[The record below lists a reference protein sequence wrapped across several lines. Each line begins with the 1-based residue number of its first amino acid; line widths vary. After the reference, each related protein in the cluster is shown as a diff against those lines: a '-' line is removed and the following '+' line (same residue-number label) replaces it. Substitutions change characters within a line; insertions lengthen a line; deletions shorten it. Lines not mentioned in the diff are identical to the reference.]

1 MAEQIIRTSITD
13 AMGPKYLT
21 YAMYSIKD
29 RALADLRDGLKPV
42 GLRGLYTMA
51 EMGLRASSKHKKS
64 ARVVGNVIGYYH
76 PHGDI
81 SVYDALVRF
90 SQPWSLRYPLVDM
103 QGNNGSRDGDTP
115 AAMRYTEMRLTP
127 YAEQMLKDI
136 NKNTVNFK
144 PNYDD
149 TEQEPTVL
157 PSLIPNLLA
166 NGTEGIAVGMAASIP
181 PHNLRELYD
190 ACLYIIDNVDREIE
204 IEELFNFVKGPDFPD
219 GGIIVDT
226 KDLAKAYT
234 TGKGR
239 IVLRAKYEIET
250 IGRNNAIVI
259 TEIPYQVN
267 KERFVNK
274 VEDMSK
280 TGKIEGIKEC
290 RDESNKQGVRV
301 VIELKRDANTQLV
314 INKLLKHTDMQ
325 ISVGFNMMALNN
337 NQPVMFTLKD
347 ALEVFLAHCTEV
359 ITRRTQ
365 FDYEKAYQRAHLIE
379 GIMKVLENVD
389 SAIHIIRNST
399 TPIEDL
405 ISDFE
410 LSDVQADYIYEM
422 KVKTLSR
429 QSEDRLTN
437 ELNELNEK
445 INHYTQILN
454 DESVLLATL
463 SQELTEL
470 RDRFGDDRRTEIARN
485 ANSTIN
491 EEDLIKDE
499 ELVITITSDGLIK
512 SVEEKEYN
520 TQKRGGKGSKAA
532 ATKNDE
538 VVTDLFTVKSKDD
551 LLFIT
556 NQGRCHTLKAY
567 KIPKSSRTA
576 KGKSINNF
584 INLNEGEYPVSTLA
598 TKLTD
603 EENSIMFLTYN
614 GIIKRLPVTH
624 LSSRMSVTKV
634 IGLKEGDE
642 LVTALIAKEN
652 DDILMV
658 TALGQGLR
666 TTITQEKIRPMG
678 RSAAGVKGIKI
689 KEGDIVI
696 GMTKITNDTDV
707 MTVTSKGLGKRT
719 KGSEFPVKN
728 RGGQGVKAH
737 KVSERSGTVV
747 SCLTVEEGDQIFV
760 GTESGNI
767 IRLNVDPLAKSG
779 RDTTGNKLINLV
791 GEDQV
796 FTASLAPTTE
806 HVEEEVIQD

>member
-1 MAEQIIRTSITD
+1 MISVVIIGNEVTENRN
-13 AMGPKYLT
+13 G
-21 YAMYSIKD
+21 YALIYINV
-29 RALADLRDGLKPV
+29 RDSQCLW
-42 GLRGLYTMA
+42 
-51 EMGLRASSKHKKS
+51 KHKK
-64 ARVVGNVIGYYH
+64 N
-76 PHGDI
+76 
-81 SVYDALVRF
+81 
-90 SQPWSLRYPLVDM
+90 M
-103 QGNNGSRDGDTP
+103 
-115 AAMRYTEMRLTP
+115 
-127 YAEQMLKDI
+127 
-136 NKNTVNFK
+136 
-144 PNYDD
+144 
-149 TEQEPTVL
+149 
-157 PSLIPNLLA
+157 
-166 NGTEGIAVGMAASIP
+166 TEGIAVGMAASIP

-239 IVLRAKYEIET
+239 VVLRAKYEIET

-405 ISDFE
+405 INDFE

-538 VVTDLFTVKSKDD
+538 VVTDLFTVNSKDD

-603 EENSIMFLTYN
+603 EENSIIFLTYN

-666 TTITQEKIRPMG
+666 TTITSEKIRPMG
-678 RSAAGVKGIKI
+678 RTAAGVKGIKI

-696 GMTKITNDTDV
+696 GMTKITDDTDI

-728 RGGQGVKAH
+728 RGGQ
-737 KVSERSGTVV
+737 
-747 SCLTVEEGDQIFV
+747 
-760 GTESGNI
+760 
-767 IRLNVDPLAKSG
+767 
-779 RDTTGNKLINLV
+779 
-791 GEDQV
+791 
-796 FTASLAPTTE
+796 
-806 HVEEEVIQD
+806 

>member
-42 GLRGLYTMA
+42 GLRGLYTMS
-51 EMGLRASSKHKKS
+51 EMGLKASSKHKKS

-76 PHGDI
+76 PHGDT
-81 SVYDALVRF
+81 SVYEALVRF
-90 SQPWSLRYPLVDM
+90 SQPWSLRYPLVEM
-103 QGNNGSRDGDTP
+103 QGNNGSRDGDSP

-136 NKNTVNFK
+136 NKDTVDFK

-149 TEQEPTVL
+149 TETEPTVL

-190 ACLYIIDNVDREIE
+190 ACLYIIENFNREITT
-204 IEELFNFVKGPDFPD
+204 EELFNFVKGPDFPD
-219 GGIIVDT
+219 GGVIVDT

-239 IVLRAKYEIET
+239 VTLRAKYEIET

-267 KERFVNK
+267 KGKLVNK
-274 VEDMSK
+274 IDELSSS
-280 TGKIEGIKEC
+280 GKIEGIKEC

-301 VIELKRDANTQLV
+301 VIELKRDANVQLV
-314 INKLLKHTDMQ
+314 TNKLLKHTDMQ
-325 ISVGFNMMALNN
+325 ISVSFNMMALND
-337 NQPVMFTLKD
+337 NQPVMFTLKE
-347 ALEVFLAHCTEV
+347 ALETFLVHCVEV
-359 ITRRTQ
+359 VSRRTQ
-365 FDYEKAYQRAHLIE
+365 YDYDKAYQRSHLIE
-379 GIMKVLENVD
+379 GIMKVLGDVD
-389 SAIHIIRNST
+389 TAIHIIRNSA
-399 TPIEDL
+399 TPIEEL
-405 ISDFE
+405 MTTFE
-410 LSDVQADYIYEM
+410 MSKTQAEYVYEM

-445 INHYTQILN
+445 INYYYQILN
-454 DESVLLATL
+454 DESVLLSAL
-463 SQELTEL
+463 AQELTEL
-470 RDRFGDDRRTEIARN
+470 KEKFGDDRRTEITLGS
-485 ANSTIN
+485 NSTIN

-499 ELVITITSDGLIK
+499 ELVVTITSDGLIK

-538 VVTDLFTVKSKDD
+538 VVTDLFTVNSKDD

-603 EENSIMFLTYN
+603 EENSIMILTYN
-614 GIIKRLPVTH
+614 GMIKRLPVTH

-642 LVTALIAKEN
+642 LVTALIAKEG

-666 TTITQEKIRPMG
+666 TTITKEKIRPMG
-678 RSAAGVKGIKI
+678 RTAAGVKGIKI

-696 GMTKITNDTDV
+696 GMTKMTDDTDV
-707 MTVTSKGLGKRT
+707 MTVTSNGLGKRT

-737 KVSERSGTVV
+737 KVTERSGTVV
-747 SCLTVEEGDQIFV
+747 SCLTVGEGDQIFV

-806 HVEEEVIQD
+806 EVEDEIVE